1 LDFLAGVDQSRLAWL
16 RYAINISM
24 RAIYYNM
31 FDDIKI
37 RLLDA
42 INEKTFTY
50 FKHNRE
56 NNNYNLNEIV
66 QSALN
71 IINTSDATYHDAEHT
86 CLVTMC
92 GLDIMAGKSTLEGNL
107 DYSIWVHAIIALLF
121 HDIGYVKGILPGDS
135 LNFQVIK
142 PDGSSISLSEES
154 TDASLAPFHITRGQ
168 MFIQQRS
175 WQKGINK
182 DLLCYFISHT
192 EFPVPNHQSAAADF
206 SESEQNIAKIIGA
219 ADLIGQLADPMYDI
233 KIPRLYYEFAETG
246 AAERMGY
253 LCPGDLRRGYPEF
266 FLNYVK
272 PHIKKALEYLSF
284 TKNGEKWISNLNY
297 HVFSESHK
305 VTVEQTSMS
314 LVKEI
319 HKVINNAKEETG
331 IIEQVLCK
339 VATYKNWHLGHAYKL
354 NISQKTPTLHSTK
367 IWYEAP
373 NSADY
378 SDFKRVTE
386 DFIFKSGEGLPG
398 RVYETQTV
406 QTIRDIAKDEN
417 FPRRKM
423 SKDIGVRA
431 AFAFPVIL
439 NGQVRYVLEF
449 FAADPEFLDPPV
461 IEFFKF
467 LSHQLSE
474 RMVKDD

>member
-1 LDFLAGVDQSRLAWL
+1 
-16 RYAINISM
+16 
-24 RAIYYNM
+24 M
-31 FDDIKI
+31 FNDIKNH
-37 RLLDA
+37 LVDA
-42 INEKTFTY
+42 INEKTITY
-50 FKHNRE
+50 FKYNSE
-56 NNNYNLNEIV
+56 NSNYNLNEIV
-66 QSALN
+66 ESALN

-92 GLDIMAGKSTLEGNL
+92 GLDIMAGKLTIEGDL
-107 DYSIWVHAIIALLF
+107 DYFDWVHAIVALLF

-154 TDASLAPFHITRGQ
+154 TDAALAPFHITRGQ
-168 MFIQQRS
+168 MFIQQRT

-182 DLLCYFISHT
+182 DLLCFFISHT
-192 EFPVPNHQSAAADF
+192 EFPVPNHRSPSAEF
-206 SESEQNIAKIIGA
+206 SESQQKIAEIIGA

-272 PHIKKALEYLSF
+272 PHIKEALEFLSF
-284 TKNGEKWISNLNY
+284 TTIGEKWISNLNY

-314 LVKEI
+314 LIKEI
-319 HKVINNAKEETG
+319 NNLINNEKEESI
-331 IIEQVLCK
+331 IIEEVLCK
-339 VATYKNWHLGHAYKL
+339 VAKYKNWPLGHAYKL
-354 NISQKTPTLHSTK
+354 KLSQEDPTLHSTR

-423 SKDIGVRA
+423 SKDIGVQA

-439 NGQVRYVLEF
+439 SGQVRYVLEF
-449 FAADPEFLDPPV
+449 FAAEPEFLDPPV
-461 IEFFKF
+461 IEFFRF
-467 LSHQLSE
+467 LSQQLSE
-474 RMVKDD
+474 RMVKND

>member
-1 LDFLAGVDQSRLAWL
+1 
-16 RYAINISM
+16 M
-24 RAIYYNM
+24 RAIYFIM

-42 INEKTFTY
+42 INEKNITY
-50 FKHNRE
+50 FKYNSENRNHN
-56 NNNYNLNEIV
+56 LDEIAE
-66 QSALN
+66 SALN

-92 GLDIMAGKSTLEGNL
+92 GLDIMAGKSTIDGDL
-107 DYSIWVHAIIALLF
+107 DYYNWVHAVVALLF

-142 PDGSSISLSEES
+142 PDGSSISLSEDS

-168 MFIQQRS
+168 MFIQQRT
-175 WQKGINK
+175 WPKGINK
-182 DLLCYFISHT
+182 ELLCYFISQT
-192 EFPVPNHQSAAADF
+192 EFPVSNHERPKAEFTERQQKVG
-206 SESEQNIAKIIGA
+206 EIIGA

-246 AAERMGY
+246 AAARMGY
-253 LCPGDLRRGYPEF
+253 LSPGDLRRGYPEF

-272 PHIKKALEYLSF
+272 PYIKSALEYLSF
-284 TKNGEKWISNLNY
+284 TANGEKWISNLNY

-305 VTVEQTSMS
+305 VTVEKTSMS

-319 HKVINNAKEETG
+319 NNVINNVKKESE
-331 IIEQVLCK
+331 IIEQVLYK
-339 VATYKNWHLGHAYKL
+339 VAEYKHWNLGHAYKL
-354 NISQKTPTLHSTK
+354 KISQGIPRLHSTK

-398 RVYETQTV
+398 RVYETQAV
-406 QTIRDIAKDEN
+406 QTIRDVTKDEN

-423 SKDIGVRA
+423 SKAIGVRA

-439 NGQVRYVLEF
+439 RGQVRYVLEF
-449 FAADPEFLDPPV
+449 FAAEPEFLDPPV

-467 LSHQLSE
+467 LSQQLSE
-474 RMVKDD
+474 RMVKND